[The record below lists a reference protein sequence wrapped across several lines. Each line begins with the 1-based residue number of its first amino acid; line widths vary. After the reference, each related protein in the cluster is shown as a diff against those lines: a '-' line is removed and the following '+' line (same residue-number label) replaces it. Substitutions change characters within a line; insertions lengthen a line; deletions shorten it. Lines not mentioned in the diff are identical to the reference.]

1 MNLQMNKELKDTITR
16 LQEFNKWRRED
27 NPCTFNDLKI
37 SPTQIG
43 KDIDFVC
50 NLCNNMSSS
59 VTVAAAAFPNVRE
72 YISRL
77 EDDVEFLRRELD

>member
-1 MNLQMNKELKDTITR
+1 MNKELKDTITR
-16 LQEFNKWRRED
+16 LQEFNKWRRGD
-27 NPCTFNDLKI
+27 NPSTFNDLKI

-50 NLCNNMSSS
+50 NLCNDMSSS
-59 VTVAAAAFPNVRE
+59 VTVAAAAFPNIRE
-72 YISRL
+72 YISQL